1 MPALQQRRLPP
12 YIWSF
17 TTYFAEG
24 FPYTII
30 RTISSVFFRDRGMS
44 LEAIGLTSMYGL
56 PWILK
61 FLWAPQVD
69 AYGTKRVWLLSSEG
83 ILVLF
88 LLATALLAPLSA
100 APLLIA
106 VLFFAGAF
114 VAATHDVAIDGYY
127 MEVLDER
134 GQSKFI
140 GYRVMAYRIAMMT
153 GTGIIVTIG
162 TRIGWTPAFAGS
174 FGMLCLLFGFHFF
187 YLPECQQPGKTFGVL
202 LVRASRPELLKW
214 PAAAAIAI
222 LLLHFLTGSHL
233 YQALTEEV
241 PALKSFTFSAWIG
254 LLLLFSL
261 ICAGVFRRKITAWLT
276 RDPESYY
283 AGAFLSFMDREKISV
298 ILLFII
304 FIRTGEFMLT
314 AMAAPFMVDL
324 GIKVHYGWISGA
336 VGLPCSIIGAL
347 IGGWLIARF
356 SLHRMIWPFLL
367 AQNFT
372 NLVYMALAF
381 YLARYLAINTGNVN
395 PTPLGAS
402 NIFYIAAVHGFDQ
415 LAGGLGTAVLMTFLM
430 RLCKATHKAAH
441 YAIGTGLMS
450 VSGLYAGVLSG
461 FLASWFGYGYF
472 FGISFLL
479 SIPGMLLIP
488 TLPKEVLR

>member
-1 MPALQQRRLPP
+1 MMSAPP
-12 YIWSF
+12 KKRSPYLWSF

-44 LEAIGLTSMYGL
+44 LEAIGLTSLYGL

-69 AYGTKRVWLLSSEG
+69 AYTTKRSWLLGSEG
-83 ILVLF
+83 LLVLF
-88 LLATALLAPLSA
+88 FLATALFAPLKN

-106 VLFFAGAF
+106 TLFFAASF

-127 MEVLDER
+127 MEALDEV
-134 GQSKFI
+134 GQSKFV
-140 GYRVMAYRIAMMT
+140 GYRVMAYRIAMMA
-153 GTGIIVTIG
+153 GTGIITTIG
-162 TRIGWTPAFAGS
+162 TKIGWTPAFAGS
-174 FGMLCLLFGFHFF
+174 FVIFSLLFCFHFF
-187 YLPECQQPGKTFGVL
+187 YLPECQQPAKSFRIL
-202 LVRASRPELLKW
+202 LRRSSRPGHLKW
-214 PAAAAIAI
+214 PATIAAAV
-222 LLLHFLTGSHL
+222 LLLRYLTKSSL
-233 YQALTEEV
+233 YQALSSKV
-241 PALKSFTFSAWIG
+241 PGLESFTISAWIG
-254 LLLLFSL
+254 LFLLASL
-261 ICAGVFRRKITAWLT
+261 VVIAVGRRKITAWLI

-283 AGAFLSFMDREKISV
+283 AGAFISFMDRKKIGV

-304 FIRTGEFMLT
+304 FIRTGEFML
-314 AMAAPFMVDL
+314 ASMVAPFMVDL

-356 SLHRMIWPFLL
+356 SLRRMIWPFLL

-372 NLVYMALAF
+372 LLLYMALAF
-381 YLARYLAINTGNVN
+381 YLGRFLLTNTGNPHPV
-395 PTPLGAS
+395 PLGAT
-402 NIFYIAAVHGFDQ
+402 NIFFVAAVHGFEQ

-430 RLCKATHKAAH
+430 HLCKESHKAAH

-472 FGISFLL
+472 FGLSFLM

-488 TLPKEVLR
+488 MLPKAEL